1 MTAFL
6 AAFSMREMKVVMKEV
21 MKGVRECGSWLYTS
35 PIHKCAGMVGGMKGL
50 LNAEVLEMPSTQEET
65 YR

>member
-21 MKGVRECGSWLYTS
+21 MKGVRECGSWLYMS
-35 PIHKCAGMVGGMKGL
+35 PIHKWAGMVGGMKGL
-50 LNAEVLEMPSTQEET
+50 LNAEV
-65 YR
+65 